1 MAFFRWKCLPRCC
14 CLFENCFELV
24 FRMIL
29 HLICHFNPPFWPWS
43 MGQVRVQGTLGK
55 FSDDHLTSLF
65 SSACFSSLV
74 AFITS
79 DNKFFSWPWE
89 KRGTVKTRFH
99 VLFKATEV
107 SSVYSLSNL
116 WTGPLIP
123 PTLLNLESNV
133 PRWPQNRLKP
143 EAEAGHLLVTWI
155 WSPFSWVKSWIL
167 DTYDNIDFSSEEVI
181 RHVSDDMTSARATK
195 RELSYENRFQEALN
209 KSG

>member
-1 MAFFRWKCLPRCC
+1 
-14 CLFENCFELV
+14 
-24 FRMIL
+24 MIL
-29 HLICHFNPPFWPWS
+29 HLICHVHPPFWPWS

-55 FSDDHLTSLF
+55 FSDDQLTSLF
-65 SSACFSSLV
+65 SSTCFSSLL

-79 DNKFFSWPWE
+79 DNKFFSWLWE

-123 PTLLNLESNV
+123 PVLKLESKV

-143 EAEAGHLLVTWI
+143 EAEVGHQLVTWI

-181 RHVSDDMTSARATK
+181 RHVSAWWHDLRTSYKAWIK
-195 RELSYENRFQEALN
+195 LW
-209 KSG
+209 K

>member
-1 MAFFRWKCLPRCC
+1 MILQKEGYSLCFHKSPQHFTFGKSAKISSGAGTPNLVSSHFSLTLSVMAFFRWKCLPRCC

-29 HLICHFNPPFWPWS
+29 HLICHVHPPFWPWS

-55 FSDDHLTSLF
+55 FSDDQLTSLF
-65 SSACFSSLV
+65 SSTCFSSLL

-79 DNKFFSWPWE
+79 DNKFFSWLWE

-123 PTLLNLESNV
+123 PTV
-133 PRWPQNRLKP
+133 LK
-143 EAEAGHLLVTWI
+143 LM
-155 WSPFSWVKSWIL
+155 KQ
-167 DTYDNIDFSSEEVI
+167 
-181 RHVSDDMTSARATK
+181 
-195 RELSYENRFQEALN
+195 RFPVAS
-209 KSG
+209 K

>member
-55 FSDDHLTSLF
+55 FSDDQLTSLF
-65 SSACFSSLV
+65 SSTCFSSLL

-79 DNKFFSWPWE
+79 DNKFFSWLWE

-123 PTLLNLESNV
+123 PTVLKLMKQRFPVASKQAKTWSWSRPPVGYLNVIPVFLSEVLNSRHIWQYWLFEWGSHPPCV
-133 PRWPQNRLKP
+133 WWHDLRTSYK
-143 EAEAGHLLVTWI
+143 AWI
-155 WSPFSWVKSWIL
+155 KLWK
-167 DTYDNIDFSSEEVI
+167 
-181 RHVSDDMTSARATK
+181 
-195 RELSYENRFQEALN
+195 
-209 KSG
+209 